1 MVPGYCSDVGRED
14 TSIPALS
21 PKEAA
26 PAAPGLATA
35 DLRREHEIIL
45 RALVVLE
52 RAGRRWVARQP
63 VDPEVLMDIV
73 ALLRRFAEQCHHGK
87 EETHLFPS
95 MKAKGIAAEGEI
107 GRLLATHSEE
117 HDYLGT
123 LSGYSSG
130 AERAAAALLYVGV
143 MRQHIEAENTVIF
156 PAADRLFTLDEQ
168 VALARSYREMEA
180 SGFGAQFR
188 DSVLAQ
194 LDGLERRLPA

>member
-1 MVPGYCSDVGRED
+1 VGREEAPI
-14 TSIPALS
+14 SAQS
-21 PKEAA
+21 PKEEA
-26 PAAPGLATA
+26 PGAPGLATA

-52 RAGRRWVARQP
+52 RAGRRLAARHS
-63 VDPEVLMDIV
+63 VDEEVLKDIV

-107 GRLLATHSEE
+107 GRLLAAHSEE

-130 AERAAAALLYVGV
+130 AERAAAALLYVRV
-143 MRQHIEAENTVIF
+143 MRQHIEAENTAIF
-156 PAADRLFTLDEQ
+156 PVADRLFTPDEQ
-168 VALARSYREMEA
+168 AALARTYREMEA
-180 SGFGAQFR
+180 GFGAQFR

-194 LDGLERRLPA
+194 LDRIELRLPT